1 MRVKVE
7 RRADLRE
14 TIRCS
19 RPQFYEREGGNM
31 RRRSDSNRV
40 YKAKG
45 PHFTLRAQSRD
56 AVVKPEKEGS

>member
-1 MRVKVE
+1 VKVE

-19 RPQFYEREGGNM
+19 RPQFYEREGGNK
-31 RRRSDSNRV
+31 RRRSDSDRV

-56 AVVKPEKEGS
+56 AVVKPEREGS